1 MFLSQQLRNIK
12 ISKKLSVGFGL
23 VLFLVAVATVMSV
36 LRFQE
41 IRSVYEKTNLI
52 YNINIE
58 IFQAKINRL
67 KFFYTA
73 DEKSGQT
80 LANYVRHA
88 AELTDSANTLNWT
101 AQEAEIIT
109 AIDASLQDFQS
120 GVSEMQ
126 AATTE
131 LLALQKGGEARDSA
145 AYAAAEQ
152 KLKVAEDHVKVAG
165 DKSSASIK
173 QIITLVKAHNDELAY
188 RSSTLAGAIGGIA
201 ILIGIL
207 VSWWVIR
214 QITHPVNYN
223 LALAERIASGDLSS
237 DIHANSN
244 DELGR
249 LTGAMGKMN
258 SRLREMIF
266 EVRNSVVQ
274 VSQAAS
280 EIAGGNTDLSSRTE
294 EQAAAVVQ
302 TAASMEEL
310 TATVKNN
317 ADNARHASKLA
328 AEASQT
334 AGLGGNVMRD
344 VVNTMNDISSSSQKI
359 ADITAVINSIAFQTN
374 ILALNAAVEAA
385 RAGEQG
391 RGFAVVASEVRSLS
405 QRSSQAAK
413 DIEQL
418 IAESVSRISAGSTLV
433 TKAGETMEQVVH
445 SVTRVNDIMGEISSA
460 SEEQS
465 RGIEQISRAV
475 SELDSTTQQN
485 ASLVG
490 ASTHAAGSLEEQAR
504 LLEELVAAFRLDR
517 DGAKRPAAAVRPAP
531 PVRTQA
537 AVTDEG
543 WTTF

>member
-214 QITHPVNYN
+214 QITRPVNYN

-280 EIAGGNTDLSSRTE
+280 EIADGNTDLSSRTE

>member
-131 LLALQKGGEARDSA
+131 LLALQKAGEARDSA
-145 AYAAAEQ
+145 TYAAAEQ

-214 QITHPVNYN
+214 QITRPVNYN

-280 EIAGGNTDLSSRTE
+280 EIADGNTDLSSRTE

>member
-23 VLFLVAVATVMSV
+23 VLFLVAVATIMSV

-131 LLALQKGGEARDSA
+131 LLALQKAGEARDSA

-214 QITHPVNYN
+214 QITRPVNYN

-280 EIAGGNTDLSSRTE
+280 EIADGNTDLSSRTE

-517 DGAKRPAAAVRPAP
+517 DGAKRPAAAVRSAP

>member
-131 LLALQKGGEARDSA
+131 LLALQKAGEPRNSA
-145 AYAAAEQ
+145 AYASAEQ

-214 QITHPVNYN
+214 QITRPVNYN

-280 EIAGGNTDLSSRTE
+280 EIADGNTDLSSRTE

-517 DGAKRPAAAVRPAP
+517 DGAKRPAAAVRSAP

>member
-88 AELTDSANTLNWT
+88 SELTDSANTLNWT

-131 LLALQKGGEARDSA
+131 LLALQKAGEARDSA

-214 QITHPVNYN
+214 QITRPVNYN

-280 EIAGGNTDLSSRTE
+280 EIADGNTDLSSRTE

-517 DGAKRPAAAVRPAP
+517 DGAKRPAAAVRSAP

>member
-12 ISKKLSVGFGL
+12 ISKKLSLGFGL

-145 AYAAAEQ
+145 VYASAEQ

-214 QITHPVNYN
+214 QITRPVNYN

-280 EIAGGNTDLSSRTE
+280 EIADGNTDLSSRTE

-517 DGAKRPAAAVRPAP
+517 DGAKRPAAAVRSAP

>member
-214 QITHPVNYN
+214 QITRPVNYN

-280 EIAGGNTDLSSRTE
+280 EIADGNTDLSSRTE

-418 IAESVSRISAGSTLV
+418 IAESVSRINAGSTLV

-517 DGAKRPAAAVRPAP
+517 DGAKRPPAAVRPAP

>member
-145 AYAAAEQ
+145 VYASAEQ

-214 QITHPVNYN
+214 QITRPVNYN

-280 EIAGGNTDLSSRTE
+280 EIADGNTDLSSRTE

-517 DGAKRPAAAVRPAP
+517 DGAKRPAAVVRSAP

>member
-88 AELTDSANTLNWT
+88 SELTDSANTLNWT

-145 AYAAAEQ
+145 VYASAEQ

-214 QITHPVNYN
+214 QITRPVNYN

-280 EIAGGNTDLSSRTE
+280 EIADGNTDLSSRTE

-517 DGAKRPAAAVRPAP
+517 DGSKRPAAAVRPAP